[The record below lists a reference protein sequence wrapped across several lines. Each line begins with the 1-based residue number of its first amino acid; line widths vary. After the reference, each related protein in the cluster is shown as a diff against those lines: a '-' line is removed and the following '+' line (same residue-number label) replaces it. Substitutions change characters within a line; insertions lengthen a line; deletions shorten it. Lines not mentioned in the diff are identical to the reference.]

1 VFDLKIFY
9 HVLAFNME
17 KEKKLG

>member
-1 VFDLKIFY
+1 VFDLKTFY